1 MWHKSLFDIPGMTMK
16 LPTTATDNLSMFLL
30 DDDEIVTSLDV
41 DAFKTVSP
49 KEESYVGTLPRSES
63 ISDAVHARHATL
75 AAAIRSVEQTCAAF
89 DSVDTSAVAAQVSL
103 RRRVGSLAMASG
115 VLESV
120 ASFVESPDH
129 EAFFAGEGL
138 LAPYL
143 AGIYLWMSD
152 VAETLGALAHDLNAL
167 APDWAAFRER
177 LDEVRWIYDMALTEA
192 RRLENVID
200 VLPVEIHEPMDE
212 LRIATIAL
220 KHKLDEP
227 FG

>member
-1 MWHKSLFDIPGMTMK
+1 MTMK
-16 LPTTATDNLSMFLL
+16 LSSAAADDLSMFLL

-41 DAFKTVSP
+41 DAFKTAAP
-49 KEESYVGTLPRSES
+49 YEQSYVGTLPRSES
-63 ISDAVHARHATL
+63 TSEAVRVRHTAL
-75 AAAIRSVEQTCAAF
+75 AGVIRSVEQTCNAF

-103 RRRVGSLAMASG
+103 RRRMGSLAMAAG
-115 VLESV
+115 ALESV

-129 EAFFAGEGL
+129 EALFAGEGL

-143 AGIYLWMSD
+143 AGVYLWMND
-152 VAETLGALAHDLNAL
+152 VAETMGALAHDLNTL

-177 LDEVRWIYDMALTEA
+177 LDEVRWIFDMALTEA
-192 RRLENVID
+192 KRLENVID
-200 VLPVEIHEPMDE
+200 LLPVEMHEPMDA
-212 LRIATIAL
+212 LRIAAVAL